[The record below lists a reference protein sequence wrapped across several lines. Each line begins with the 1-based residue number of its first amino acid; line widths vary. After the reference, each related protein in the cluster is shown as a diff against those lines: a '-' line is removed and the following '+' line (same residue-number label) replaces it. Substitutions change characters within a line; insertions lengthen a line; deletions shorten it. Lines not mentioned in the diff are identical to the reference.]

1 VDYQHY
7 VDRQLAPVADG
18 ILDFVGSSFRA
29 LTDKQIG
36 LF

>member
-1 VDYQHY
+1 
-7 VDRQLAPVADG
+7 VAYG